1 MFFLAKKKL
10 LRGQRAKFK
19 SAFVN
24 VLQLPADVALNL
36 PRITMI
42 GNLQLN
48 IENHKG
54 IVEYT
59 ENKIRVLVTR
69 GCLEIA
75 GANLVLRNIH
85 TDEIMVNG
93 EINQIRID
101 ING

>member
-1 MFFLAKKKL
+1 MRTNKQV

-19 SAFVN
+19 SAF
-24 VLQLPADVALNL
+24 ADLLEIPPDIALNL

-59 ENKIRVLVTR
+59 DSKIRVLVAR
-69 GCLEIA
+69 GTLDIE
-75 GANLVLRNIH
+75 GSNLILRNIQL
-85 TDEIMVNG
+85 DEIMING
-93 EINQIRID
+93 EILQIKVSIS
-101 ING
+101 G

>member
-1 MFFLAKKKL
+1 MAKKKL

-93 EINQIRID
+93 EINQIRIE

>member
-1 MFFLAKKKL
+1 MAKKQL

-19 SAFVN
+19 SAFAN
-24 VLQLPADVALNL
+24 VLEVPADIALNL

-59 ENKIRVLVTR
+59 EKKIRVIVTR
-69 GCLEIA
+69 GCLEII
-75 GANLVLRNIH
+75 GENLVLRNVKQ
-85 TDEIMVNG
+85 DEIMING
-93 EINQIRID
+93 EIQHLSID
-101 ING
+101 IAE